1 MVIKIN
7 WLTIGFFLLP
17 CLPAANAQQQIADP
31 DPLFSSN
38 QILTVRMVAP
48 FDTIAKERPTEE
60 YVPGQFFYTDGDSE
74 MVELDVGI
82 RARGRYRRRPEVC
95 RFPPLRLN
103 FKKSQVKDTLFADQ
117 DKIKLVTH
125 CRTDSYIYE
134 QAVIAEYLAYRILNR
149 LSDFSFR
156 VRLLQIEYVTPG
168 DGESFDGYGVLI
180 EHDDNLAERI
190 GVSQLVLEN
199 TPVASLEPDYLN
211 LTSVFQYLIGNTDFS
226 PISGAEGEECC
237 HNHTLFGNDGQPYY
251 SIPYDFDMSGI
262 VDAPYAAPNPKMRLE
277 SVQERLYRGR
287 CVNNELLPAT
297 LAVFVAEREGI
308 EAMIREQSEMSSRKQ
323 RDILNYIDQFYR
335 SVSSPRNVD
344 RNLIR
349 KCK

>member
-1 MVIKIN
+1 MTKRRHR
-7 WLTIGFFLLP
+7 LTPGFFLLL
-17 CLPAANAQQQIADP
+17 CVPAANAQQEFADP
-31 DPLFSSN
+31 DPLFGSD
-38 QILTVRMVAP
+38 QILTVRIVAP

-74 MVELDVGI
+74 MLELDVGI
-82 RARGRYRRRPEVC
+82 RARGRYRRRPDVC
-95 RFPPLRLN
+95 PFPPLRLN
-103 FKKSQVKDTLFADQ
+103 FKKSQVKNSLFADQ

-125 CRTDSYIYE
+125 CTTDSYFYE
-134 QAVIAEYLAYRILNR
+134 QAVLAEYLAYRILNR
-149 LSDFSFR
+149 LSEFSFR
-156 VRLLQIEYVTPG
+156 VRLLKIEYVTPG
-168 DGESFDGYGVLI
+168 DDESFGGYGVLI

-199 TPVASLEPDYLN
+199 TPVASLDPDYLN

-226 PISGAEGEECC
+226 PVAGAAGVECC
-237 HNHTLFGNDGQPYY
+237 HNHTLFGNDGEPYY

-287 CVNNELLPAT
+287 CVNNEILPAT
-297 LAVFVAEREGI
+297 LAAFVAEREGI
-308 EAMIREQSEMSSRKQ
+308 ETMIREQSELSSRKQ
-323 RDILNYIDQFYR
+323 RDILNYIDLFYK
-335 SVSSPRNVD
+335 SLSSPRRVK
-344 RNLIR
+344 RNLSN